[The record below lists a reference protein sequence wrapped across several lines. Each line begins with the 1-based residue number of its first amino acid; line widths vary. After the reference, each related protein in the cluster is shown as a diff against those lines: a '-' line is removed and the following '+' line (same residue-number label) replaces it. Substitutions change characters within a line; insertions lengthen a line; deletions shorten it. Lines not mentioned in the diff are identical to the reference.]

1 MMSDEELKHSTT
13 SWIPKKNLSK
23 RLEKLPDISSD
34 LDTTDSEREYEDEDE
49 DEYEDQSEFTE
60 QELTYYK
67 YVTGYGCFLNLNQ
80 VIKFFIKLQKCY
92 DNKHKVKLALK
103 MNHNSFL
110 QLINKSETMYFKNL
124 LKNISSNIRIYWT
137 LENEFF
143 LGFAIAENNLINKT
157 PFKMEKI
164 NNSIEKFNAIQVQL
178 KSIIKK
184 TLKPTLTTFSCWW

>member
-13 SWIPKKNLSK
+13 IWVPKKNLSK

-34 LDTTDSEREYEDEDE
+34 LETTDSEREDEEDEY
-49 DEYEDQSEFTE
+49 EYEDQSEFTE

-92 DNKHKVKLALK
+92 DNKHKVKLTLK

-110 QLINKSETMYFKNL
+110 QLTVITNKKINIVLNL
-124 LKNISSNIRIYWT
+124 LTNI
-137 LENEFF
+137 F
-143 LGFAIAENNLINKT
+143 NL
-157 PFKMEKI
+157 F
-164 NNSIEKFNAIQVQL
+164 
-178 KSIIKK
+178 II
-184 TLKPTLTTFSCWW
+184 WWVF